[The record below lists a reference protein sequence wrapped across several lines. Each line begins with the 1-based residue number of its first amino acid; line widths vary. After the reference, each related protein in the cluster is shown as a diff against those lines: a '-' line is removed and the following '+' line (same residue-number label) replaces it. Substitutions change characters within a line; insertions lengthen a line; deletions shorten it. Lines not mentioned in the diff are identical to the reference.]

1 MFLESSFSFEESI
14 ELTSSDEGHDEEE
27 TKVWHEKE
35 FHSNQELVLAFE
47 HDVFF

>member
-27 TKVWHEKE
+27 TKV
-35 FHSNQELVLAFE
+35 
-47 HDVFF
+47 